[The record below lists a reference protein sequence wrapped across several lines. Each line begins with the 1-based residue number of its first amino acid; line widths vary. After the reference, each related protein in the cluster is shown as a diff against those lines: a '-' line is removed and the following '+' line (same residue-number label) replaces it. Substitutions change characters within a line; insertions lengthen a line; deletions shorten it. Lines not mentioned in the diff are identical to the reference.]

1 MEKIIECVPNISE
14 GRDNQ
19 IINACADVLKNIPGV
34 TLLDVDPGKSTNR
47 TVFTFV
53 GNEKSVI
60 EGAFRFA
67 QKAYELIDM
76 SKHSGEH
83 PRMGA
88 VDVVPFVPVANATME
103 DCIACAKRFGEM
115 VGMELGVPIY
125 LYEEASDNPNRK
137 MLKQIRLGEY
147 EGLKDKIHKPEWKPD
162 YGPQEFVSRSG
173 ATASGARNFLIAYNV
188 NILGTKQQ
196 AHRIALDIREQG
208 RGKDSPG
215 KFKAVKGIGW
225 YVDEYD
231 MAQVSMNLD
240 DYKISPLHLVFEE
253 IVRIAKIL
261 NLAVCGS
268 ELVGLIPLDAMLSAA
283 EYYIK
288 KENLFILE
296 ERQKIKLVTERLG
309 LSSITPFV
317 PEKRII
323 EYMIEKVESEPL
335 ASLSVRDF
343 TELVGART
351 AAPGGGSVSALV
363 ASLGAALGT
372 MMGWMTFGRKKF
384 EELDQNMRLLIKPM
398 HEKMKSLIPMIDADT
413 DAFSDY
419 MEAMKLPKNTN
430 EEIEIRNLK
439 MQEGIKKA
447 IEVPFKVMVVADSC
461 WEDMIEL
468 AKHGNLSSSSD
479 LEVGAKCLETGIWG
493 AYKNVKI
500 NLSMIDDE
508 NFKSEKLNHGA
519 KLLDRAKSMVGT
531 IEEILVERSKS

>member
-162 YGPQEFVSRSG
+162 YGPQEFVPRSG

-240 DYKISPLHLVFEE
+240 DYKISPPHLVFEE

>member
-240 DYKISPLHLVFEE
+240 DYKISPPHLVFEE

-335 ASLSVRDF
+335 ALLSVRNF

-500 NLSMIDDE
+500 NLPMIDDE

>member
-162 YGPQEFVSRSG
+162 YGPQEFVPRSG

-335 ASLSVRDF
+335 ALLSVRNF

>member
-500 NLSMIDDE
+500 NLPMIDDE

>member
-1 MEKIIECVPNISE
+1 M
-14 GRDNQ
+14 
-19 IINACADVLKNIPGV
+19 
-34 TLLDVDPGKSTNR
+34 
-47 TVFTFV
+47 
-53 GNEKSVI
+53 
-60 EGAFRFA
+60 
-67 QKAYELIDM
+67 
-76 SKHSGEH
+76 
-83 PRMGA
+83 
-88 VDVVPFVPVANATME
+88 
-103 DCIACAKRFGEM
+103 
-115 VGMELGVPIY
+115 
-125 LYEEASDNPNRK
+125 
-137 MLKQIRLGEY
+137 
-147 EGLKDKIHKPEWKPD
+147 
-162 YGPQEFVSRSG
+162 
-173 ATASGARNFLIAYNV
+173 
-188 NILGTKQQ
+188 
-196 AHRIALDIREQG
+196 
-208 RGKDSPG
+208 
-215 KFKAVKGIGW
+215 
-225 YVDEYD
+225 
-231 MAQVSMNLD
+231 
-240 DYKISPLHLVFEE
+240 
-253 IVRIAKIL
+253 
-261 NLAVCGS
+261 
-268 ELVGLIPLDAMLSAA
+268 
-283 EYYIK
+283 
-288 KENLFILE
+288 
-296 ERQKIKLVTERLG
+296 
-309 LSSITPFV
+309 
-317 PEKRII
+317 
-323 EYMIEKVESEPL
+323 
-335 ASLSVRDF
+335 RDF

-500 NLSMIDDE
+500 NLPMIDDE